1 MKRLW
6 LIGDIHFGNKSNS
19 FEWLDYQKQLFRDLY
34 IPHFEEHAKEGDCLL
49 FMGDMFDNKTLLNVT
64 ILNEV
69 VELLADVSKFFESV
83 FSLVGNHDV
92 PRKDA
97 FINSY
102 TPLRLPPNFYVIDK
116 PTVIKSKFG
125 QKIAMVPWNKS
136 YDDELEI
143 LKGLPDDVFDLFMHT
158 FIIGFTFNG
167 IFKPENTEQKK
178 YGNEISD
185 FTKFNRVWSGHVH
198 TPQKKANI
206 IFTGAALHLNRNDI
220 NQDRFFYVLDYE
232 NGGHYTEYE
241 NELSP
246 KFRRMSFEEFVE
258 LDESE
263 VENMAGD
270 FMELYVYET
279 LVVEDWV
286 NEFRDKV
293 LEDFKLGSLTYLPMI
308 RSQLEDGE
316 EQTVVLPERL
326 DIYEELERMVKEE
339 LSYQE
344 YDSDYVVSLVLDAKD
359 NLG

>member
-19 FEWLDYQKQLFRDLY
+19 FEWLGYQRQLFRDLY
-34 IPHFEEHAKEGDCLL
+34 IPHFEKHVKEGDCLL

-69 VELLADVSKFFESV
+69 VELLADVGEFFESV

-97 FINSY
+97 SINSY
-102 TPLRLPPNFYVIDK
+102 TPLRLPSNFHIVDK
-116 PTVIKSKFG
+116 PTIIESVFG

-136 YDDELEI
+136 YDDELKI
-143 LKGLPDDVFDLFMHT
+143 LEELPDDVFDLFMHT

-185 FTKFNRVWSGHVH
+185 FSKFTRVWSGHVH

-206 IFTGAALHLNRNDI
+206 IFTGAALHLNRNDV
-220 NQDRFFYVLDYE
+220 NQNRYFYVLDYE
-232 NGGHYTEYE
+232 NGGSYTEFV

-246 KFRRMSFEEFVE
+246 KFRRMTFEEFVE

-263 VENMAGD
+263 VENMSGD
-270 FMELYVYET
+270 FMELYVDET
-279 LVVEDWV
+279 MMEEWI
-286 NEFRDKV
+286 NEFRDCV
-293 LEDFKLGSLTYLPMI
+293 LEDFKLGNLTYLPVS
-308 RSQLEDGE
+308 RYGTEDDG
-316 EQTVVLPERL
+316 QKVVVPERL
-326 DIYEELERMVKEE
+326 DIYEELEKMVNED

-344 YDSDYVVSLVLDAKD
+344 YDSDHVVSLVLEAKD
-359 NLG
+359 NLT